1 MSGRIMLTA
10 IVILFFVVILMVCLH
25 LYARW
30 YLVRARRRQIRRHR
44 RRTNL
49 VFYMDSANP
58 DSAAT
63 GTAPTRG
70 LDASVL
76 KSIPIFVYS
85 SKTHPDP
92 TPECAVCLSEFEE
105 NETGRTLPK
114 CRHSFHIECIDMW
127 FHSHSTCPLCRTQVE
142 PCSAPENPAEFV
154 ISVVD
159 PAANEPG
166 SSSGLCSD
174 CEHEEGQMGPASSSI
189 AARRKPM
196 ELAGVSIEV
205 PRRNENFRDE
215 SDSPAGQSGFRS
227 PMSRMLSFTRI
238 LSRDRRASTS
248 PTSDIEQGN
257 DETRQT
263 QVDPGRLSMLK

>member
-1 MSGRIMLTA
+1 MLTA

-30 YLVRARRRQIRRHR
+30 YLVRARRRHSRRHR

-49 VFYMDSANP
+49 VFYMDSPNP
-58 DSAAT
+58 ESAAT
-63 GTAPTRG
+63 VSAANRG

-76 KSIPIFVYS
+76 KSIPVFVYS
-85 SKTHPDP
+85 SKTHPDM
-92 TPECAVCLSEFEE
+92 TPDCAVCLSEFEE

-127 FHSHSTCPLCRTQVE
+127 FHSHSTCPLCRTSVE
-142 PCSAPENPAEFV
+142 PDSVPENPAEFV

-159 PAANEPG
+159 PAGNDPG
-166 SSSGLCSD
+166 SSSELCSD
-174 CEHEEGQMGPASSSI
+174 CQCDEEQTGQASSSI

-215 SDSPAGQSGFRS
+215 SGRDSPSGQGGFRS

-238 LSRDRRASTS
+238 LSKDRRAS
-248 PTSDIEQGN
+248 PTSDIERGI

-263 QVDPGRLSMLK
+263 QV